1 MATLR
6 ITVRNGAGLETSQV
20 ATLDVIRE
28 IERPPA
34 QALTSRA
41 GRRVRLGQI
50 LVEAGVLTQDDLR
63 RALEVQQNTGQRVGA
78 VVQSMGL
85 GSQEAVAAALAQQFG
100 IDFVRI
106 DTSQLNDEIL
116 LLVPEPI
123 SRRHQVIPLKV
134 QEGRLVLGMVD
145 PLDVLALDDVY
156 RLTGMPVRRAVIT
169 EDDFQQAMSQYPTLG
184 RALDELLVEIRTDGV
199 PYDDTDQL
207 LAMADDA
214 PVVRLVNL
222 ILVQAVRG
230 GASDI
235 HIEPQEHRVRVR
247 YRTDGT
253 LSQAMTPPR
262 HVHAALVSRIKIMAS
277 MNIADRRTPQDGR
290 VDLRVDGREVR
301 LRISTVPTTWGEKV
315 VIRILVKANAAVEI
329 GKLGMR
335 PADAQRFEQLVA
347 RPHGII
353 LFTGPTGSG
362 KTTSLY
368 AVLNRL
374 NRGEVNVVTV
384 EDPVEYQLP
393 GINQVQV
400 NPKAGLTFANG
411 LRSFL
416 RQDPDVIMVG
426 EIRDEETAR
435 IATHAALTGHLVLST
450 LHTNDAPGAIA
461 RLLDMGLESFLVASS
476 LIGVVAQRLVRVL
489 CDRCREPY
497 TPSEDLLVRLG
508 LTGMFDPPTFY
519 RPRGC
524 PFCGGKGYRGRI
536 GLFEIMLTDRKLRDL
551 IARNAPSSRLRQ
563 EAIAAGMRTLQ
574 EDGLAKIV
582 NGVTSL
588 EELRR
593 VVILQDGRKTGEVE
607 ETGEAGEIPA
617 AEGTTSA
624 DKTAV
629 ESCILTNGK

>member
-1 MATLR
+1 MTTLR

-34 QALTSRA
+34 QTLMSRA
-41 GRRVRLGQI
+41 GKRVRLGQI
-50 LVEAGVLTQDDLR
+50 LVEAGVITQDDLR
-63 RALEVQQNTGQRVGA
+63 RALELQQNTGQRVGA
-78 VVQSMGL
+78 VVRSMGL

-100 IDFVRI
+100 IEFVRV
-106 DTSQLNDEIL
+106 DTSLLNDEIL

-123 SRRHQVIPLKV
+123 ARRHQVIPLKIN
-134 QEGRLVLGMVD
+134 EGKLVLGMVD

-156 RLTGMPVRRAVIT
+156 RLIGMPVQRAVIT
-169 EDDFQQAMSQYPTLG
+169 EDDFQRAMSQYPTP
-184 RALDELLVEIRTDGV
+184 RSALEELLEEIRTDEV
-199 PYDDTDQL
+199 QDEDTDRL

-235 HIEPQEHRVRVR
+235 HVEPQEHRVRVR
-247 YRTDGT
+247 YRADGT
-253 LSQAMTPPR
+253 LSQAMTPPK
-262 HVHAALVSRIKIMAS
+262 HVHAALVSRIKIMAN

-301 LRISTVPTTWGEKV
+301 LRVSTVPTTWGEKV
-315 VIRILVKANAAVEI
+315 VIRILDKSNAAVEI

-374 NRGEVNVVTV
+374 NRGEVNIVTV

-400 NPKAGLTFANG
+400 NPKAGLTFATG

-416 RQDPDVIMVG
+416 RQDPDIIMVG

-461 RLLDMGLESFLVASS
+461 RLQDMGLESFLVASS

-508 LTGMFDPPTFY
+508 LTGMFEPPTFY
-519 RPRGC
+519 KPRGC
-524 PFCGGKGYRGRI
+524 EFCGGKGYRGRT
-536 GLFEIMLTDRKLRDL
+536 GLFEVMLTDRKLRDL
-551 IARNAPSSRLRQ
+551 IAKNAPSSRLRQ
-563 EAIAAGMRTLQ
+563 EAIAAGMRSLQ
-574 EDGLAKIV
+574 EDGLAKVV

-593 VVILQDGRKTGEVE
+593 VVILQDMRKTAEAEETWEPEEPAEVE
-607 ETGEAGEIPA
+607 GIATA
-617 AEGTTSA
+617 ADAAA
-624 DKTAV
+624 DARV
-629 ESCILTNGK
+629 PTNGK